1 MHSTQVTRNTLV
13 REMRPARCRARAHGS
28 NRDGAILLDVFI
40 ATLIFAI
47 CVIAIGQFGSQ
58 SLQLASKNGL
68 ERLAMIKAESALAK
82 EVALGVSTRAVRV
95 WAEPVGG
102 IPLLIRAT
110 WSKTEQPHLHR
121 VTIDI
126 ARSSSAYSE
135 SASGNAFR
143 QPTVSLSRLVF
154 DEEN

>member
-1 MHSTQVTRNTLV
+1 MHSTQVTPRTPVGETRL
-13 REMRPARCRARAHGS
+13 ACSRARVRGS
-28 NRDGAILLDVFI
+28 NREGAILLDVFI

-58 SLQLASKNGL
+58 SLQLASKNGI

-82 EVALGVSTRAVRV
+82 EVVGGVPPRAVRV
-95 WAEPVGG
+95 WSESLGG
-102 IPLLIRAT
+102 IPLFIRAT
-110 WSKTEQPHLHR
+110 WSKTEQLHLHR

-126 ARSSSAYSE
+126 ARSSSASSE
-135 SASGNAFR
+135 SAPGNAFR